1 MTWDMEKNLRTMC
14 NLSLGITEKALKRG
28 REEGR
33 NEGRDEGRLD
43 LLRDLVKEGRLSLS
57 VAARKADM
65 TEKEFQKIAML

>member
-1 MTWDMEKNLRTMC
+1 MC

-33 NEGRDEGRLD
+33 EEGRDEGRLD

-57 VAARKADM
+57 VAARKAGM

>member
-1 MTWDMEKNLRTMC
+1 MC

-33 NEGRDEGRLD
+33 DEGCLD
-43 LLRDLVKEGRLSLS
+43 MLRDLVKEGLLSLS
-57 VAARKADM
+57 VEARKAGM

>member
-1 MTWDMEKNLRTMC
+1 MC

-33 NEGRDEGRLD
+33 DEGRLD
-43 LLRDLVKEGRLSLS
+43 MLRDLVKEGRLSLS
-57 VAARKADM
+57 VAARKAGM